1 MASLRERTVFADQ
14 GLTVTVME
22 SLELNTSRTNRG
34 RFTTG
39 NLKPIAVV
47 VREPDRTWTFDID
60 SSVPG
65 SK

>member
-1 MASLRERTVFADQ
+1 MARLRERTVFADQ

-22 SLELNTSRTNRG
+22 SLELRTSRMNRR

-47 VREPDRTWTFDID
+47 VREPDRTYTFDID
-60 SSVPG
+60 SSVPN
-65 SK
+65 SI